1 MCVRP
6 SSIYA
11 AGKKRTD
18 TEGED
23 ADGATTLG
31 RWYVVMLLLLLP
43 ADDDH
48 VARRSESSRV
58 HVPGSGPSGASPK
71 TICYTSTGRIYPGGA
86 SPEEKRGLKSL
97 HTARIVEV
105 AKGSAAAAA
114 AAWCSI

>member
-1 MCVRP
+1 MC
-6 SSIYA
+6 A
-11 AGKKRTD
+11 AVFYIRRGKEEDRHG
-18 TEGED
+18 EGED

-71 TICYTSTGRIYPGGA
+71 TICYTSTGPIYPGGA

-105 AKGSAAAAA
+105 AKGSAAAA
-114 AAWCSI
+114 WCSS

>member
-31 RWYVVMLLLLLP
+31 RWYVVMLLLLP

-71 TICYTSTGRIYPGGA
+71 TICYTSTGPIYPGGA
-86 SPEEKRGLKSL
+86 SPEEKRGLKCL

-105 AKGSAAAAA
+105 AKGSAAAA
-114 AAWCSI
+114 WCSS